1 MDNTDPINK
10 LDKKVD
16 LLLKEVREKILIA
29 NMSLA
34 VAMETPF
41 IATYENKDGIC
52 SMAIRSNNTAI
63 LAATATAR
71 TIVHK
76 SDIVIAPE
84 GMAEGRAIFKLE
96 SEEDAE
102 ELWDLINERM
112 YAWSQGDI
120 DIVDIE

>member
-1 MDNTDPINK
+1 MDNTNPANK
-10 LDKKVD
+10 LDKKID
-16 LLLKEVREKILIA
+16 SLMTEIRGKILIA

-34 VAMETPF
+34 TAMDTPF

-52 SMAIRSNNTAI
+52 SMAMRANNTAI
-63 LAATATAR
+63 LAATSTGG
-71 TIVHK
+71 TIVYK

-84 GMAEGRAIFKLE
+84 GMGERRAVFQLE

>member
-63 LAATATAR
+63 LAATATAG

-76 SDIVIAPE
+76 SDILIAPE
-84 GMAEGRAIFKLE
+84 GMVERRAVFKLE